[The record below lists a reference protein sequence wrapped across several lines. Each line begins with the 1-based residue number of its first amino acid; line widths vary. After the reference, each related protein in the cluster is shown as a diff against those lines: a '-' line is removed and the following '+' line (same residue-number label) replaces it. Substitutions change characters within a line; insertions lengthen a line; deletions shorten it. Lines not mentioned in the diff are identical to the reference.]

1 MKLEIRTLK
10 FLFPVMGCFLMAVSA
25 IAADV
30 RMSVEPELISLLDRA
45 VLKIEYLDAKGAAI
59 DIPEVDG
66 IRIEYRGPQTQ
77 YRFVNGQSSSSVTHT
92 YLVTPLKTGDYTIG
106 PVSATFKGG
115 RKTLTTKLRVIKPQ
129 DDPEAQQISQIMF
142 STIATDRKT
151 PYVHEPF
158 DLELKVYIRDGAQI
172 DGQFGIR
179 GGMPESGLDG
189 ELKWEV
195 VDRKREDR
203 NGIIFTLYTLRTTA
217 KALTAGTFTFR
228 PEVQLNVVIPRQQRR
243 SWGFDDPFFGD
254 FFGRQETRPIALD
267 CNRLDVEVLPVPMEG
282 RPASYTGGVGELD
295 FDVSVG
301 PTQVKAG
308 EPVTLKMRIHG
319 QGNLE
324 KIIPPGIT
332 DHHDIKLYDA
342 RTVSTQT
349 PDEVRF
355 EQVLIPKS
363 DGIKEIPT
371 ISFSYFNTKTADFR
385 TITRG
390 PFPITVESAPQ
401 NAAQVIA
408 TVPSTIQQATKV
420 LGRDIAYLKT
430 RPGEWR
436 MKDAEIWYRTPL
448 FRILLALP
456 LIGLIALSIVVTWR
470 NVLDN
475 NVALARRQKAP
486 KTARRN
492 IQLAKRALHA
502 KDEAAFH
509 QAMWGALAEYFGH
522 RLNLAPGE
530 ITLQA
535 VLARIPGETAAIE
548 HLFNAIEQRRYGIRP
563 HEGDPKDE
571 MKALLREFSS
581 VLKQCERMKL

>member
-1 MKLEIRTLK
+1 
-10 FLFPVMGCFLMAVSA
+10 MAGALLLAASA
-25 IAADV
+25 LGADV
-30 RMSVEPELISLLDRA
+30 RMSIEPELISLLDRA
-45 VLKIEYLDAKGAAI
+45 VLKIEYIDTQGDAI
-59 DIPEVDG
+59 DIPDVDG
-66 IRIEYRGPQTQ
+66 LKIEYRGPQSQ
-77 YRFVNGQSSSSVTHT
+77 YRIINGRSSSSVTHT
-92 YLVTPLKTGDYTIG
+92 YVVTPLKTGDFTIG
-106 PVSATFKGG
+106 PVTADFNGG
-115 RKTLTTKLRVIKPQ
+115 RKTLSTKLRVIKAQ
-129 DDPEAQQISQIMF
+129 DDPEAQQISQNMF
-142 STIATDRKT
+142 SRISTDLDT

-158 DLELKVYIRDGAQI
+158 NLELKVYIRDGAQI

-179 GGMPESGLDG
+179 GGLPESGLDG
-189 ELKWEV
+189 ELQWEV
-195 VDRKREDR
+195 ADRTREDR
-203 NGIIFTLYTLRTTA
+203 NGTIFTVYTLRTTA

-267 CNRLDVEVLPVPMEG
+267 CNQLDVKVLPVPMQG

-301 PTQVKAG
+301 PTEVKAG
-308 EPVTLKMRIHG
+308 EPVTVKMNIHG
-319 QGNLE
+319 KGNLE
-324 KIIPPGIT
+324 KIIPPAIT
-332 DHHDIKLYDA
+332 ASHDIKLYEA
-342 RTVSTQT
+342 RTVPTKT

-355 EQVLIPKS
+355 EQVIIPKS
-363 DGIKEIPT
+363 DSIKEIPA

-408 TVPSTIQQATKV
+408 TVPSTIQQETKV
-420 LGRDIAYLKT
+420 LGRDIAYLKP
-430 RPGEWR
+430 RPKAWR
-436 MKDAEIWYRTPL
+436 MKADETGRHPAP

-456 LIGLIALSIVVTWR
+456 LILLIGLYGVVARRHT
-470 NVLDN
+470 LAN

-492 IQLAKRALHA
+492 IQLAERALRA
-502 KDEAAFH
+502 KDEPAFN
-509 QAMWGALAEYFGH
+509 QAMWNALTEYFGH

-530 ITLQA
+530 ITLQT
-535 VLARIPGETAAIE
+535 VLARIPDKNDALA
-548 HLFNAIEQRRYGIRP
+548 HLFNTLEQRRYGLRP
-563 HEGDPKDE
+563 QEGDPRDE
-571 MKALLREFSS
+571 MKALLRELSS

>member
-1 MKLEIRTLK
+1 MAICLLW
-10 FLFPVMGCFLMAVSA
+10 AVSA
-25 IAADV
+25 FAADV

-45 VLKIEYLDAKGAAI
+45 ILKIEYIDAKGDAI

-66 IRIEYRGPQTQ
+66 LNIEYRGPQTQ
-77 YRFVNGQSSSSVTHT
+77 YKFVNGQSSSSVTHT
-92 YLVTPLKTGDYTIG
+92 YLVTPIKTGDYTLG
-106 PVSATFKGG
+106 PVTAEYKGG
-115 RKTLTTKLRVIKPQ
+115 RKVLTSKLRVIKPQ

-142 STIATDRKT
+142 SEISTDRDT

-158 DLELKVYIRDGAQI
+158 NLELKVYIRDGAQI

-203 NGIIFTLYTLRTTA
+203 NGTIFTLYTLRTTA

-301 PTQVKAG
+301 PKAVKAG
-308 EPVTLKMRIHG
+308 EPVTIKMRIRG

-342 RTVSTQT
+342 RTVPTQT
-349 PDEVRF
+349 PNEVRF
-355 EQVLIPKS
+355 DQVIIPKS
-363 DGIKEIPT
+363 DSVKDIPA

-390 PFPITVESAPQ
+390 PFPITVEPAPQ

-408 TVPSTIQQATKV
+408 TVPSTIQQETKV

-430 RPGEWR
+430 RPGAWR
-436 MKDAEIWYRTPL
+436 MKGDETLHRTPT
-448 FRILLALP
+448 FRVLLALP
-456 LIGLIALSIVVTWR
+456 LVWLIALSIIVAR
-470 NVLDN
+470 KNALNN

-486 KTARRN
+486 KAARRN

-509 QAMWGALAEYFGH
+509 QAMWDALAEYFGH

-530 ITLQA
+530 INLQT
-535 VLARIPGETAAIE
+535 VLARIPGESAALE
-548 HLFNAIEQRRYGIRP
+548 HLFTALEQRRYGIQSR
-563 HEGDPKDE
+563 EGDPRDE
-571 MKALLREFSS
+571 MKTLLRELSS
-581 VLKQCERMKL
+581 VFKQCERMKL

>member
-1 MKLEIRTLK
+1 MRNWINNIAAATGA
-10 FLFPVMGCFLMAVSA
+10 FLLAVNGF
-25 IAADV
+25 AADV

-45 VLKIEYLDAKGAAI
+45 VLKIEYIDAKGDAI
-59 DIPEVDG
+59 NIPQLDG
-66 IRIEYRGPQTQ
+66 LTIEYQGPQTRYQ
-77 YRFVNGQSSSSVTHT
+77 FINGQSASSVTHT

-106 PVSATFKGG
+106 PVMAEYKGG
-115 RKTLTTKLRVIKPQ
+115 RKTLTTKLRVTTAQ

-142 STIATDRKT
+142 SQIATDHGT

-158 DLELKVYIRDGAQI
+158 TLDLKVYIRDGAQI

-189 ELKWEV
+189 ELQWEV

-203 NGIIFTLYTLRTTA
+203 NGTIFTVYTLRTTA

-267 CNRLDVEVLPVPMEG
+267 CNRLDVEVLPVPMKD

-301 PTQVKAG
+301 PTHVKAG

-319 QGNLE
+319 KGNLE

-332 DHHDIKLYDA
+332 DNYDIKLYDA
-342 RTVSTQT
+342 RILPAQT

-355 EQVLIPKS
+355 EQVIIPKS
-363 DGIKEIPT
+363 DSVKEIPAIT
-371 ISFSYFNTKTADFR
+371 FSYFNTKTADFR

-390 PFPITVESAPQ
+390 PFPITVEDTPQ

-408 TVPSTIQQATKV
+408 TVPSTIQQETKV
-420 LGRDIAYLKT
+420 LGRDIAYLKPP
-430 RPGEWR
+430 PGRWR
-436 MKDAEIWYRTPL
+436 MNDDQTWYRTTPV
-448 FRILLALP
+448 RILLALP
-456 LIGLIALSIVVTWR
+456 LLLLTALSIVVAR
-470 NVLDN
+470 RSALDH

-486 KTARRN
+486 KAARRN
-492 IQLAKRALHA
+492 IQLAERAMHR

-509 QAMWGALAEYFGH
+509 QAQWDALTEYFGH

-530 ITLQA
+530 ITPQT
-535 VLARIPGETAAIE
+535 VLERIPDKTTDIG
-548 HLFNAIEQRRYGIRP
+548 HLFSEIEQRRYGIRS

-571 MKALLREFSS
+571 MKTLLRELSS
-581 VLKQCERMKL
+581 ILKQCERMKL

>member
-1 MKLEIRTLK
+1 
-10 FLFPVMGCFLMAVSA
+10 MAAGLLLVA
-25 IAADV
+25 NAYAADV
-30 RMSVEPELISLLDRA
+30 RMSVEPALISLLDRA

-59 DIPEVDG
+59 DIPEVEG

-77 YRFVNGQSSSSVTHT
+77 YKFVNGQSSSSVTHT

-106 PVSATFKGG
+106 PVTADFKGG

-142 STIATDRKT
+142 SEISTDRDT
-151 PYVHEPF
+151 PYIHEPF
-158 DLELKVYIRDGAQI
+158 NLELKVYIRDGAQI

-203 NGIIFTLYTLRTTA
+203 NGTIFTLYTLRTTA

-254 FFGRQETRPIALD
+254 FFGRQETRPFALD

-301 PTQVKAG
+301 PKSVKAG

-342 RTVSTQT
+342 RTVPTQT
-349 PDEVRF
+349 PNEVRF
-355 EQVLIPKS
+355 DQVIIPKS
-363 DGIKEIPT
+363 DSVKDIPA

-408 TVPSTIQQATKV
+408 TVPSTIQQETKV
-420 LGRDIAYLKT
+420 LGRDIAYLKP

-436 MKDAEIWYRTPL
+436 MKDDETGYRTTP

-456 LIGLIALSIVVTWR
+456 LVLLIGLSIFVAR
-470 NVLDN
+470 KNALDN

-486 KTARRN
+486 KAARRN
-492 IQLAKRALHA
+492 IQLAKRALHT

-509 QAMWGALAEYFGH
+509 QAMWDALAEYFGH

-530 ITLQA
+530 INCQT
-535 VLARIPGETAAIE
+535 VLARIPGESAALE
-548 HLFNAIEQRRYGIRP
+548 HLFNTIEQRRYGIQSR
-563 HEGDPKDE
+563 EGDPRDE
-571 MKALLREFSS
+571 MKVLLRELSS
-581 VLKQCERMKL
+581 VFKQCERMKL

>member
-1 MKLEIRTLK
+1 MRNLIGKLI
-10 FLFPVMGCFLMAVSA
+10 PVAALLLTVNAF
-25 IAADV
+25 AADV
-30 RMSVEPELISLLDRA
+30 RMSMEPELISLLDRA

-59 DIPEVDG
+59 DIPEMEG
-66 IRIEYRGPQTQ
+66 LKIEYRGPQTQ
-77 YRFVNGQSSSSVTHT
+77 YQFVNGQSSSSVTHT

-106 PVSATFKGG
+106 PVTAEFKGG

-142 STIATDRKT
+142 SKISTDRVT

-158 DLELKVYIRDGAQI
+158 NLELKVYIRDGAQI

-179 GGMPESGLDG
+179 GGIPESGLDG
-189 ELKWEV
+189 ELQWEV

-203 NGIIFTLYTLRTTA
+203 NGTIFTANTLRTTA

-228 PEVQLNVVIPRQQRR
+228 PEVQLNVIIPRQQRR

-254 FFGRQETRPIALD
+254 FFGRQETRPFALD
-267 CNRLDVEVLPVPMEG
+267 CNRLDVEVLPVPMED
-282 RPASYTGGVGELD
+282 RPDSYTGGVGELD
-295 FDVSVG
+295 FNVSVG

-319 QGNLE
+319 NGNLE

-332 DHHDIKLYDA
+332 DNHDIKRYEA
-342 RTVSTQT
+342 RTVKTQT
-349 PDEVRF
+349 PNEVRF
-355 EQVLIPKS
+355 EQVVIPKS
-363 DGIKEIPT
+363 DSVKEIPA
-371 ISFSYFNTKTADFR
+371 ISFSYFNTKTTDFR

-408 TVPSTIQQATKV
+408 TVPSTIRQETKV
-420 LGRDIAYLKT
+420 LGRDIAYLKS
-430 RPGEWR
+430 RPGAWR
-436 MKDAEIWYRTPL
+436 MKDDETLYRTTL
-448 FRILLALP
+448 FRILLTLP
-456 LIGLIALSIVVTWR
+456 LVLLIALSIVVARR
-470 NVLDN
+470 NALDN

-486 KTARRN
+486 KAARRN
-492 IQLAKRALHA
+492 IQLAKRALHT

-509 QAMWGALAEYFGH
+509 QAMWDALTEYFGH

-530 ITLQA
+530 INLQT

-548 HLFNAIEQRRYGIRP
+548 HLFNALEQRRYGIRSQ
-563 HEGDPKDE
+563 EGNPRHE
-571 MKALLREFSS
+571 MKALLRELSS
-581 VLKQCERMKL
+581 IFKQCERMKL

>member
-1 MKLEIRTLK
+1 
-10 FLFPVMGCFLMAVSA
+10 MGCFLMAASA
-25 IAADV
+25 FAADV
-30 RMSVEPELISLLDRA
+30 RMSVEPALISLLDRST
-45 VLKIEYLDAKGAAI
+45 LKIEYIDAKGDAI

-66 IRIEYRGPQTQ
+66 LKIEYRGPQTQ
-77 YRFVNGQSSSSVTHT
+77 YQFVNGQSSSSVTHT

-106 PVSATFKGG
+106 PVTAEYKGG
-115 RKTLTTKLRVIKPQ
+115 RKTLATKLRVIKPQ

-142 STIATDRKT
+142 SKISTDREN

-158 DLELKVYIRDGAQI
+158 NLELKVYIRDGAQI

-189 ELKWEV
+189 ELQWEV
-195 VDRKREDR
+195 ADRKREDR
-203 NGIIFTLYTLRTTA
+203 NGTIFTVYTLRTTA
-217 KALTAGTFTFR
+217 KALTAGTFSFR

-267 CNRLDVEVLPVPMEG
+267 CNRLDVKVLPVPMKD
-282 RPASYTGGVGELD
+282 RPVSYTGGVGELG

-308 EPVTLKMRIHG
+308 EPVTLKMRIYG
-319 QGNLE
+319 TGNLE

-342 RTVSTQT
+342 RTVPTQM
-349 PDEVRF
+349 PNEVCF

-363 DGIKEIPT
+363 DSVREIPA
-371 ISFSYFNTKTADFR
+371 ISFSYFNTKTDDFR

-390 PFPITVESAPQ
+390 PFPITVEDAPQ

-408 TVPSTIQQATKV
+408 TVPSTIQQKTKI
-420 LGRDIAYLKT
+420 LGRDIAYLKP
-430 RPGEWR
+430 RPPAWR
-436 MKDAEIWYRTPL
+436 MNGAEVWYRTTPS
-448 FRILLALP
+448 RILLALP
-456 LIGLIALSIVVTWR
+456 LVLLIALSIVVAR
-470 NVLDN
+470 KNALDN

-492 IQLAKRALHA
+492 IQLAKQALHR

-509 QAMWGALAEYFGH
+509 QAMWDALAEYFGH

-530 ITLQA
+530 ITLHT
-535 VLARIPGETAAIE
+535 VLARIPGETAALE
-548 HLFNAIEQRRYGIRP
+548 HLFNVIEQRRYGIRS
-563 HEGDPKDE
+563 HGDNPRDE
-571 MKALLREFSS
+571 MKTLLRELSS
-581 VLKQCERMKL
+581 ILKQCERMKL

>member
-1 MKLEIRTLK
+1 MNRKRNIPISIAAV
-10 FLFPVMGCFLMAVSA
+10 FLLAVNVF
-25 IAADV
+25 AADV
-30 RMSVEPELISLLDRA
+30 RMSLEPELISLLDRA
-45 VLKIEYLDAKGAAI
+45 ILKIEYIDTKGDAI

-66 IRIEYRGPQTQ
+66 LKIEYRGPQTQ
-77 YRFVNGQSSSSVTHT
+77 YQFVNGQSSSSVTHT

-106 PVSATFKGG
+106 PVTAEYKGG
-115 RKTLTTKLRVIKPQ
+115 QKTLTGKLRVIKPQ

-142 STIATDRKT
+142 SNISTDRET

-158 DLELKVYIRDGAQI
+158 TLELKVYIRDGAQI

-189 ELKWEV
+189 ELQWEV
-195 VDRKREDR
+195 ADRKREDR
-203 NGIIFTLYTLRTTA
+203 NGTIFTVYTLRTTA

-267 CNRLDVEVLPVPMEG
+267 CNRLDVKVLPVPMEG

-308 EPVTLKMRIHG
+308 EPVTLKMRIYG
-319 QGNLE
+319 KGNLE
-324 KIIPPGIT
+324 KIIPPAIT
-332 DHHDIKLYDA
+332 ENHDIKLYDA
-342 RTVSTQT
+342 RTSPTQT

-355 EQVLIPKS
+355 EQVVIPKS
-363 DGIKEIPT
+363 DSVSQIPA

-390 PFPITVESAPQ
+390 PFPITVENGPQ

-408 TVPSTIQQATKV
+408 TVPSTIQQETKV
-420 LGRDIAYLKT
+420 LGRDIAYLKS
-430 RPGEWR
+430 RPGAWR
-436 MKDAEIWYRTPL
+436 MKDDEIWYRTTL
-448 FRILLALP
+448 FRVLLALP
-456 LIGLIALSIVVTWR
+456 LILLTALSIVVAR
-470 NVLDN
+470 KNALNN

-486 KTARRN
+486 KTARKN
-492 IQLAKRALHA
+492 IKLAERAMRA
-502 KDEAAFH
+502 QDEAAFH
-509 QAMWGALAEYFGH
+509 QALWDALAEYFGH

-530 ITLQA
+530 ISLQT
-535 VLARIPGETAAIE
+535 VLTRIPGDTAALE
-548 HLFNAIEQRRYGIRP
+548 HLFNAIEQRRYGIRSD
-563 HEGDPKDE
+563 EGDPMNE
-571 MKALLREFSS
+571 MKALLRKLSS
-581 VLKQCERMKL
+581 VLKQCERIKL

>member
-1 MKLEIRTLK
+1 
-10 FLFPVMGCFLMAVSA
+10 MGCFILAA
-25 IAADV
+25 NALAADV
-30 RMSVEPELISLLDRA
+30 RMSVQPELISLLDRA
-45 VLKIEYLDAKGAAI
+45 VLKIEYVDTKGNAI

-66 IRIEYRGPQTQ
+66 LKIEYRGPQSQ
-77 YRFVNGQSSSSVTHT
+77 YQMINGKTSSSVTHT
-92 YLVTPLKTGDYTIG
+92 YIVTPLKTGDFTLG
-106 PVSATFKGG
+106 PVTAEFRGG
-115 RKTLTTKLRVIKPQ
+115 RKILSAKLRVIQSQ
-129 DDPEAQQISQIMF
+129 DDPEARQISQIMF
-142 STIATDRKT
+142 SEIATDRDT

-158 DLELKVYIRDGAQI
+158 NLVLKVYIRDGAQI

-189 ELKWEV
+189 ELQWEV

-203 NGIIFTLYTLRTTA
+203 RGTIFMVYTLRTTA

-267 CNRLDVEVLPVPMEG
+267 CNRIDVEVQPVPMKE

-301 PTQVKAG
+301 PAHVKAG
-308 EPVTLKMRIHG
+308 EPVTLKMRIYG
-319 QGNLE
+319 KGNLE

-332 DHHDIKLYDA
+332 QNHNLKLYEA
-342 RTVSTQT
+342 RTVPTQT
-349 PDEVRF
+349 PNEVRF
-355 EQVLIPKS
+355 EQVIIPKS
-363 DGIKEIPT
+363 DSVTEIPAIT
-371 ISFSYFNTKTADFR
+371 FSYFNTKTADFR

-390 PFPITVESAPQ
+390 PFPITVENAPR

-408 TVPSTIQQATKV
+408 TVPSTIRQETRV
-420 LGRDIAYLKT
+420 LGRDIAYLKP
-430 RPGEWR
+430 RPGAWR
-436 MKDAEIWYRTPL
+436 MKADDTGYGTTP

-456 LIGLIALSIVVTWR
+456 LAGLIALSIVVARRTA
-470 NVLDN
+470 LDH

-486 KTARRN
+486 KSARRN
-492 IQLAKRALHA
+492 IQLAERAMRA
-502 KDEAAFH
+502 QDEAAFH
-509 QAMWGALAEYFGH
+509 QALWDALAEYFGH

-530 ITLQA
+530 ISLQT

-548 HLFNAIEQRRYGIRP
+548 HLFNDLEQRRYGIRSR
-563 HEGDPKDE
+563 EGDPGNE
-571 MKALLREFSS
+571 MKALLRELAS